1 MKKMKYNL
9 NIHFSKELKRPIKTI
24 TNVVNVFLFDDCITI
39 YTEYNNTGAMYK
51 YKTLNIDKITTEV
64 NI

>member
-1 MKKMKYNL
+1 MKYNL
-9 NIHFSKELKRPIKTI
+9 KIHFSKELKRPFKII

-39 YTEYNNTGAMYK
+39 YTEYNNTGAIYK
-51 YKTLNIDKITTEV
+51 YKTVNIDRIITEV